1 MVDEGLVSRRM
12 LPYPALLR
20 RLDSQE
26 SVMTPCRHLTLFLCG
41 LLWTMTSPA
50 QESKG
55 PKLPA
60 YHGKAGVHCF
70 DCHREEKPTKKAVSS
85 ESCMACH
92 GDYPAMKALT
102 KEAKPN
108 PHDSHQGEIACPE
121 CHRQH
126 NPPVVKCLECHEGKY
141 QFRIK

>member
-1 MVDEGLVSRRM
+1 MSSTRCIV
-12 LPYPALLR
+12 ALL
-20 RLDSQE
+20 
-26 SVMTPCRHLTLFLCG
+26 G
-41 LLWTMTSPA
+41 LLMAGLPILA
-50 QESKG
+50 QDSAH
-55 PKLPA
+55 KLPEHHA
-60 YHGKAGVHCF
+60 KSGVHCY
-70 DCHREEKPTKKAVSS
+70 DCHQEEKPTKKAVASD
-85 ESCMACH
+85 SCMTCH

-108 PHDSHQGEIACPE
+108 PHDSHQGEIACTE